1 SRGATLLAASGTG
14 EHPDD
19 LVTNLVRIRVEV
31 EQDAGGDALVLAH
44 ETEQDVLGTDVVVSQ
59 RERFAQREL
68 QHLLRARCERNLSG
82 RDLVALP
89 DDARNLSAD
98 LLDGDVERLEHAGG
112 EPFFLAQ
119 EAEQDV
125 LGADVVVLERP
136 SLVLGENDD
145 LPGPFGEAFEQT
157 RPFLAGRLI
166 VAQGPEAV
174 SSPFTDS
181 LRPLW
186 WSSCQALSM
195 PFRGP
200 RTANAALDETPP
212 EARDSG

>member
-1 SRGATLLAASGTG
+1 TLLPASWAG

-31 EQDAGGDALVLAH
+31 EQDASGNALVLAY
-44 ETEQDVLGTDVVVSQ
+44 EAEQDVFGADVVVAQ

-68 QHLLRARCERNLSG
+68 QHFLRARCERNLSG
-82 RDLVALP
+82 RDLVALA
-89 DDARNLSAD
+89 DDACNLSAN
-98 LLDGDVERLEHAGG
+98 LLDGDVERLEHSGG
-112 EPFFLAQ
+112 EPFLLAQ

-157 RPFLAGRLI
+157 
-166 VAQGPEAV
+166 
-174 SSPFTDS
+174 
-181 LRPLW
+181 
-186 WSSCQALSM
+186 
-195 PFRGP
+195 
-200 RTANAALDETPP
+200 
-212 EARDSG
+212 

>member
-1 SRGATLLAASGTG
+1 
-14 EHPDD
+14 
-19 LVTNLVRIRVEV
+19 
-31 EQDAGGDALVLAH
+31 
-44 ETEQDVLGTDVVVSQ
+44 
-59 RERFAQREL
+59 
-68 QHLLRARCERNLSG
+68 RCERHLSG

-89 DDARNLSAD
+89 DDARNLSAN

-166 VAQGPEAV
+166 VAQRPEAV
-174 SSPFTDS
+174 SSLFTES
-181 LRPLW
+181 LRPIRRT
-186 WSSCQALSM
+186 SSPLRDRLF
-195 PFRGP
+195 PGRP
-200 RTANAALDETPP
+200 RRLHEPSPVT
-212 EARDSG
+212 